1 MRGDGCSTVYEIV
14 NRKSSISSFKS
25 SEKINKQDFFTNLAK
40 MIPNM
45 SKILYISV
53 YISKIYH
60 PLKTFSHFV
69 HPVILLS
76 LPINTQSYLFP
87 SSCHL
92 FP

>member
-45 SKILYISV
+45 SKIIYIC
-53 YISKIYH
+53 IY
-60 PLKTFSHFV
+60 
-69 HPVILLS
+69 
-76 LPINTQSYLFP
+76 
-87 SSCHL
+87 
-92 FP
+92 